1 MKATRIFAVAVMAL
15 AMVAMP
21 ANAQTRKD
29 KKAAQK
35 EAWQR
40 EQRQQAEEDELRH
53 KLRMDSIRNAGK
65 VAAEKEAKAEAERRT
80 AEAEAKAAQKKAEE
94 AAALEEKE
102 FNEPCDDY
110 VSTADVIYGRGSG
123 EDFEQQLSADIARTA
138 ALEQLASQLSTKVQA
153 MVTNYRKQARK
164 NTKRESISRIEGLT
178 VTEVDQ
184 ATGYRIA
191 CRKTMTYVQDG
202 ERLFKTYMVVELNE
216 DVLLSSLYK
225 KIQKDD
231 ELNVEAD
238 YQSFKKDFDDNFK
251 NKSQEVLENS
261 IQAAQEE

>member
-1 MKATRIFAVAVMAL
+1 MSL
-15 AMVAMP
+15 AMAMP
-21 ANAQTRKD
+21 AQAQTRKE
-29 KKAAQK
+29 KKQAQK
-35 EAWQR
+35 EQWER

-94 AAALEEKE
+94 AAALQEKE

-110 VSTADVIYGRGSG
+110 MSTADVIYGRGTG

-184 ATGYRIA
+184 AVGYRIA
-191 CRKTMTYVQDG
+191 CHKTKTYVQDG

-216 DVLLSSLYK
+216 DILLSNIYK
-225 KIQKDD
+225 KLQQDP
-231 ELNVEAD
+231 ELNVDAS
-238 YQSFKKDFDDNFK
+238 YNQFKQEFDDNFK
-251 NKSQEVLENS
+251 NQSQEVLENS
-261 IQAAQEE
+261 IQAAQE

>member
-1 MKATRIFAVAVMAL
+1 MKKIMLLATVVAMSFAL
-15 AMVAMP
+15 AMP
-21 ANAQTRKD
+21 AQAQSRKD

-35 EAWQR
+35 EAWER
-40 EQRQQAEEDELRH
+40 EQRQKAEEDELRH
-53 KLRMDSIRNAGK
+53 KIHMDSIANAQK
-65 VAAEKEAKAEAERRT
+65 AADEKAAREEAERRA
-80 AEAEAKAAQKKAEE
+80 AEAEAKAKQKKAEE
-94 AAALEEKE
+94 AAALQEVE
-102 FNEPCDDY
+102 FNEPCSDY
-110 VSTADVIYGRGSG
+110 MSSGDVIYGRGSG

-153 MVTNYRKQARK
+153 LVTNYRKQARK

-191 CRKTMTYVQDG
+191 CRKTMTYIQDG

-216 DVLLSSLYK
+216 DVLLSAIYK

-238 YQSFKKDFDDNFK
+238 YQAFKKEFDDNFK

>member
-1 MKATRIFAVAVMAL
+1 MKKIILFATVVAMSLVL
-15 AMVAMP
+15 AMPVQ
-21 ANAQTRKD
+21 AQTHKE
-29 KKAAQK
+29 KKQAKK
-35 EAWQR
+35 EQWER
-40 EQRQQAEEDELRH
+40 EQRQKAEEDELRH

-80 AEAEAKAAQKKAEE
+80 AEAEAKAKQKKAEE
-94 AAALEEKE
+94 AAALQEKE

-110 VSTADVIYGRGSG
+110 MSTADVIYGRGSG

-184 ATGYRIA
+184 AVGYRIA
-191 CRKTMTYVQDG
+191 CRKTVTYVQDG

-216 DVLLSSLYK
+216 DILLSNIYK
-225 KIQKDD
+225 KLQQDPELSVDASYNQFKQEFD
-231 ELNVEAD
+231 E
-238 YQSFKKDFDDNFK
+238 NFK
-251 NKSQEVLENS
+251 NQSQEVLENS
-261 IQAAQEE
+261 IQAAQE